1 MAEPIEDS
9 IFREIDE
16 ELRQENFA
24 KLWKQYG
31 HVIIAAAV
39 ALVVGVGGYQGWRS
53 YDLNSRTAQGERYQ
67 AAMQMAQTGS
77 IDVALEELNV
87 LHGDSSSGYRML
99 TAFQNAGLQSRK
111 GDAIG
116 AVTAY
121 DRIADDSGVDDM
133 YRDLAKLL
141 AATVLINS
149 EASDQDLQDRL
160 ASLDADS
167 NPWRHGARELLAV
180 VALRSGDKDK
190 SRDAF
195 KALSE
200 DATAPQGVRQR
211 AGEMLAALGG
221 K

>member
-1 MAEPIEDS
+1 VAEPVEDS

-31 HVIIAAAV
+31 HLIIAAAI
-39 ALVVGVGGYQGWRS
+39 ALVVGVGGYQGWKT
-53 YDLNSRTAQGERYQ
+53 YDLNSRTTQGERYE
-67 AAMQMAQTGS
+67 AAIQMARTGS
-77 IDVALEELNV
+77 IDVALDELTV

-111 GDAIG
+111 GDATG

-121 DRIADDSGVDDM
+121 DRIAQDSGVDDL

-149 EASDQDLQDRL
+149 EATDQDLQTRL
-160 ASLDADS
+160 QPLDADS
-167 NPWRHGARELLAV
+167 NPWRHSARELLAV
-180 VALRSGDKDK
+180 VALRSGDKAK
-190 SRDAF
+190 ARDAF
-195 KALSE
+195 KSLSE
-200 DATAPQGVRQR
+200 DATAPQGIRQR

-221 K
+221 E